1 MANLKQA
8 VKNNMSFLSQ
18 LENVIATFLAGVDT
32 PDAAPPHL
40 LLALS
45 GGVDSIVLL
54 HTLSQLSKPL
64 SFSLSAMHIHHG
76 LSPNADAWLNLC
88 EQVCIDQDIP
98 FYSEKVHVN
107 LQSGLG
113 VEATARD
120 ARYQALARVR
130 QQVAAVAIVTA
141 HHMQDQAET
150 LLLQLMRG
158 AGVKG
163 LSAMSAWDAERGL
176 LRPLLSV
183 PKAELLQY
191 AAEQQLKWVEDE
203 SNADVSYD
211 RNFMRQ
217 KAMPV
222 LRERYA
228 QLDQALLRSASHLA
242 DAQTLLD
249 TLAQQDLLQCDV
261 REEWLG
267 QSIDIP
273 HLHALGDV
281 RAKNILR
288 FWFEQRQL
296 RMPNTEQLQDYWKQ
310 LSSVKPHR
318 YLHLPLQGQT
328 ANHRAYLHH
337 YQSRLYCVAKPVA
350 LPQTPLIWQGH
361 QTQIWGDWQV
371 QFKVS
376 KGRGIALARLGISP
390 AAITLNKRYGQPI
403 PLAEGIQLLV
413 APRTGG
419 EALQPDAKRP
429 RRELKV
435 IFQMLAIPPWQR
447 AFYPVVQVSTS
458 QPTTSQTLVALAA
471 LAVDE
476 AWRPGRNAYG
486 LEVFLQP
493 L

>member
-1 MANLKQA
+1 
-8 VKNNMSFLSQ
+8 MSLLPQ
-18 LENVIATFLAGVDT
+18 LENVIKTFLAGAEN
-32 PDAAPPHL
+32 AASHSQPPHL

-54 HTLSQLSKPL
+54 HTLSQLSSSL
-64 SFSLSAMHIHHG
+64 SFSLSAMHVHHG
-76 LSPNADAWLNLC
+76 LSPHADAWLQMC
-88 EQVCIDQDIP
+88 EQLCGEHNIP
-98 FYSEKVHVN
+98 FYSEKVHVD

-120 ARYQALARVR
+120 ARYQALERVR
-130 QQVAAVAIVTA
+130 QQLAADAIVTA

-150 LLLQLMRG
+150 LLLQLVRG

-163 LSAMSAWDAERGL
+163 LSAMGHWDAERYL
-176 LRPLLSV
+176 LRPLLAV

-191 AAEQQLKWVEDE
+191 ATTQQLKWVDDE
-203 SNADVSYD
+203 SNTDISYD

-222 LRERYA
+222 LRERYP
-228 QLDQALLRSASHLA
+228 QLDSALLRSASHLA
-242 DAQTLLD
+242 DAQLLLD

-267 QSIDIP
+267 QSIAIP
-273 HLHALGDV
+273 HLHSLGDV
-281 RAKNILR
+281 RAKNLLR
-288 FWFEQRQL
+288 FWFQQRQL

-318 YLHLPLQGQT
+318 YLHLPLQGQ
-328 ANHRAYLHH
+328 AADHRAYLHH
-337 YQSRLYCVAKPVA
+337 YQQRLYCVAKPAA
-350 LPQTPLIWQGH
+350 LPQTPLVWQGH
-361 QTQIWGDWQV
+361 QTQTWGDWQV

-403 PLAEGIQLLV
+403 PLPDGMTLLIT
-413 APRTGG
+413 PRAGG

-435 IFQMLAIPPWQR
+435 IFQMLGIPPWQR
-447 AFYPVVQVSTS
+447 AFYPVVQVATT
-458 QPTTSQTLVALAA
+458 QPTASQTLVALAA

-486 LEVFLQP
+486 LEVFLTP
-493 L
+493 R

>member
-1 MANLKQA
+1 
-8 VKNNMSFLSQ
+8 MSLLPQ
-18 LENVIATFLAGVDT
+18 LENVIKTFLAGDT
-32 PDAAPPHL
+32 ASHTQPPHL

-45 GGVDSIVLL
+45 GGVDSVVLL
-54 HTLSQLSKPL
+54 HALSELSTPL
-64 SFSLSAMHIHHG
+64 SFTLSAMHVHHG
-76 LSPNADAWLNLC
+76 LSPHADTWLHMC
-88 EQVCIDQDIP
+88 EQLCVDKGIA
-98 FYSEKVHVN
+98 FHSEKVHVD

-113 VEATARD
+113 VEAAARD
-120 ARYQALARVR
+120 ARYQALEQVR
-130 QQVAAVAIVTA
+130 QQLAADAIVTA

-163 LSAMSAWDAERGL
+163 LSAMSHWDAERYL
-176 LRPLLSV
+176 LRPLLTV
-183 PKAELLQY
+183 PKAELVQY
-191 AAEQQLKWVEDE
+191 ATAQQLKWVEDE
-203 SNADVSYD
+203 SNTDISYD

-222 LRERYA
+222 LRERYP
-228 QLDQALLRSASHLA
+228 QLDNALLRSASHLA
-242 DAQTLLD
+242 DAQILLD

-273 HLHALGDV
+273 HLHSLGDV
-281 RAKNILR
+281 RAKNLLR
-288 FWFEQRQL
+288 FWFQQRQL

-310 LSSVKPHR
+310 LSSVQPHR
-318 YLHLPLQGQT
+318 YLHLPLQGQ
-328 ANHRAYLHH
+328 AAGHRAYLHH
-337 YQSRLYCVAKPVA
+337 YQQRLYCVAKPAA
-350 LPQTPLIWQGH
+350 LPQTPLVWQGH

-376 KGRGIALARLGISP
+376 KGRGIALARLGIAP

-403 PLAEGIQLLV
+403 PLPEGLALLV
-413 APRTGG
+413 SPRTGG

-435 IFQMLAIPPWQR
+435 IFQMLGIPPWQR
-447 AFYPVVQVSTS
+447 AFYPVVQVTTT
-458 QPTTSQTLVALAA
+458 QPTASQTLVALAA

-486 LEVFLQP
+486 LEIFLQP
-493 L
+493 R

>member
-1 MANLKQA
+1 
-8 VKNNMSFLSQ
+8 MSLLSQ
-18 LENVIATFLAGVDT
+18 LENVIKTFLAGESA
-32 PDAAPPHL
+32 PHSQPPHL

-54 HTLSQLSKPL
+54 HTLSQLTTPL
-64 SFSLSAMHIHHG
+64 SFTLSAMHVHHG
-76 LSPNADAWLNLC
+76 LSPHADSWLLMC
-88 EQVCIDQDIP
+88 EQLCADNNIP
-98 FYSEKVHVN
+98 FYSEKVHVD

-113 VEATARD
+113 VEAAARD
-120 ARYQALARVR
+120 ARYQALERVR
-130 QQVAAVAIVTA
+130 KQLAADAIVTA

-163 LSAMSAWDAERGL
+163 LSAMSHWDAERYL
-176 LRPLLSV
+176 LRPLLTV

-191 AAEQQLKWVEDE
+191 ATAQQLKCVEDE
-203 SNADVSYD
+203 SNADISYD

-222 LRERYA
+222 LRERYP
-228 QLDQALLRSASHLA
+228 QLDSALLRSASHLA
-242 DAQTLLD
+242 DAQILLD

-267 QSIDIP
+267 QSIAIP
-273 HLHALGDV
+273 HLHTLGDV
-281 RAKNILR
+281 RAKNLLR
-288 FWFEQRQL
+288 FWFQQRQL
-296 RMPNTEQLQDYWKQ
+296 RMPNTEQLHDYWKQ

-318 YLHLPLQGQT
+318 YLHLPLQGQ
-328 ANHRAYLHH
+328 AADHRAYLHH
-337 YQSRLYCVAKPVA
+337 YQQRLYCVAKPAA
-350 LPQTPLIWQGH
+350 LPQTPLVWQGH

-376 KGRGIALARLGISP
+376 KGRGIALARLGIAP

-403 PLAEGIQLLV
+403 PLPEGLALLV
-413 APRTGG
+413 SPRMGG
-419 EALQPDAKRP
+419 EALQRDAKRP

-435 IFQMLAIPPWQR
+435 IFQMLGIPPWQR
-447 AFYPVVQVSTS
+447 AFYPVVQVTTT
-458 QPTTSQTLVALAA
+458 QPSTSQTLVALAA
-471 LAVDE
+471 IAVDE

-486 LEVFLQP
+486 LEIFLQP
-493 L
+493 R